1 MFPNEKNHT
10 KDVELNEMKHFD
22 IPNLI
27 FLPYGFSVHSYKISL
42 FSSER
47 DGANIQNLS
56 SPPLTQAVKL
66 VFLNKSVGLKSL
78 RICFKNIAP
87 NIFLTTV
94 KSFAL
99 TG

>member
-42 FSSER
+42 FSSE
-47 DGANIQNLS
+47 
-56 SPPLTQAVKL
+56 
-66 VFLNKSVGLKSL
+66 
-78 RICFKNIAP
+78 
-87 NIFLTTV
+87 
-94 KSFAL
+94 
-99 TG
+99 